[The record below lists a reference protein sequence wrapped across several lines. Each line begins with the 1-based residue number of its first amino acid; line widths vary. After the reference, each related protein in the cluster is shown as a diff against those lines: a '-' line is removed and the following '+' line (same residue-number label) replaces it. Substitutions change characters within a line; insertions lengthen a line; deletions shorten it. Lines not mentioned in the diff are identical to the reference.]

1 MNQRVNDSWFGN
13 KQVEVGPRGV
23 DPLFLSAYRCR
34 RPTRPT
40 RTRRRRRTRS
50 SVRRTMTLAAQTPPP
65 PPPIASVQG
74 RAPSRSV
81 GHHRFALVE
90 AVLPSTVASLSLP
103 ASLLAIIILGV
114 GKKEEEEEVIGRSV
128 RLRSVAHVRFITG
141 SKTPLK
147 QSKNQSKVSQ

>member
-128 RLRSVAHVRFITG
+128 RTQERRSCEIHNWIKNP
-141 SKTPLK
+141 SKT
-147 QSKNQSKVSQ
+147 V